1 MSCFVC
7 MASTTLTQITCI
19 TIKAVGATPMGLE
32 YLVTKSMLQSS
43 TALNV
48 AMYLLLKM
56 DQKKDDFLGEDDEG
70 PSIQSHPVMARMQQ
84 LNSIA
89 QKMEDRVESKVETL
103 SEQVSNLIK
112 ATALMKS
119 EGDDEDD
126 NEESESE
133 SDQEDDEEDDEMV
146 SEDGDG
152 VEQGDSGHEGEVK
165 NEEDAKV
172 AKGVLNEARFGLR
185 QQEIGASKTTR
196 NRRSAPSDFGD
207 GETEESRS
215 KSALQALAKTVNSL
229 EQKSAT
235 KKRKGNKAAI
245 EALDEDNLDDE
256 SRLKAG
262 FDMMDADLGPEEE
275 DDGEIDDELNDDDGD
290 EGFYERIKM
299 KSEAKKAFKNSL
311 YEVAPKYPR
320 IDVEVKGERAIGNQI
335 LKNRGLVP
343 HKAKIN
349 RNPRVKKRE
358 QYRKAIIRRKGT
370 VRDVRTD
377 EGHKYGGEET
387 GIKSGLSRSRKLGV
401 K

>member
-1 MSCFVC
+1 
-7 MASTTLTQITCI
+7 
-19 TIKAVGATPMGLE
+19 MGLE
-32 YLVTKSMLQSS
+32 YLITKSMLQSS

-56 DQKKDDFLGEDDEG
+56 EQKKDDFLGEDDEG
-70 PSIQSHPVMARMQQ
+70 PSIQSHPVMARLQK
-84 LNSIA
+84 LNTIA

-119 EGDDEDD
+119 KGEDEDD

-133 SDQEDDEEDDEMV
+133 SNQEDDVEDDEMA
-146 SEDGDG
+146 SEDDDR
-152 VEQGDSGHEGEVK
+152 VEQGVSTDEGEGRD
-165 NEEDAKV
+165 EEDAKV
-172 AKGVLNEARFGLR
+172 AKEVLNEARFGLR

-235 KKRKGNKAAI
+235 KRRKGIGAAI
-245 EALDEDNLDDE
+245 EALDEDNLDE
-256 SRLKAG
+256 ETRLKAG
-262 FDMMDADLGPEEE
+262 FDMMDEDLGPEEE

-290 EGFYERIKM
+290 EGFYEQIKT
-299 KSEAKKAFKNSL
+299 KSEAKKAFKKSL

-320 IDVEVKGERAIGNQI
+320 MDVEVKGERAIGNQI

-358 QYRKAIIRRKGT
+358 QYRKAIIRRKGS